1 MHTPVRL
8 LAALLLLP
16 GLAVGGCSGDN
27 AEKPQVAVTLPG
39 GSLAMKVLQAEDVPD
54 GLVPILAQTGPAD
67 ISRIAGFSADS
78 TAAEKSL
85 REHGFDEA
93 YVVQYGDQKSGRFI
107 VNVVATFDSEDG
119 AIADLTADLDSA
131 RQTGTPFPIDDLGDQ
146 AGGVRSAR
154 ATASTA
160 PSGSA
165 APSSSAA
172 PTNDFDLVTV
182 RWRRGNTT
190 WLLAVGAR
198 GTVEQEAVVK
208 LARLVLAR
216 ADA

>member
-1 MHTPVRL
+1 MHSPVRL

-16 GLAVGGCSGDN
+16 GLAVGGCSGDD

-39 GSLAMKVLQAEDVPD
+39 GSLATKVLQTDDVPD

-78 TAAEKSL
+78 AAAEKSL

-93 YVVQYGDQKSGRFI
+93 YVVQYGDQRSGRFI
-107 VNVVATFDSEDG
+107 VNVVSTFDSADG
-119 AIADLTADLDSA
+119 ATADLTADLDSA
-131 RQTGTPFPIDDLGDQ
+131 RQTGSPFPIDDLGDQ

-154 ATASTA
+154 ATASAA

-165 APSSSAA
+165 APA
-172 PTNDFDLVTV
+172 NDFDLVTV
-182 RWRRGNTT
+182 RWRRGGTT

-208 LARLVLAR
+208 LARLVLSR
-216 ADA
+216 ADS